1 MGLIAA
7 FHMPLANGLPIVQ
20 LDPFEWVSAPGILL
34 DAMWREGGTLAW
46 LPNFAYNLMADRIH
60 DDDIEGVR
68 LDKVRLLVNC
78 SEPVRADT
86 HHRFAERFAPRGLD
100 PRVLSACYAT
110 AETTFAV
117 TQTSIGSRAK
127 EFVADRDSL
136 TRGFAAPSAGA
147 GPVRA
152 CVSSG
157 RTIRGTEVK
166 ILDEAGGQLNDGLVG
181 EIWIRS
187 DTMFSGYRNAP
198 DETSKVLRDGWY
210 QSGDL
215 GFLLDGELY
224 VTGRKKDIIIVAGKN
239 LFPEDIEDAVGS
251 VPGVL
256 PGRVVAFAA
265 DDARAGTETV
275 GLVAET
281 ELVDEKQRADLKIN
295 IARAGMAIDVTI
307 GQIHLAPPR
316 WLVKSSSGKLARQTN
331 RERLM
336 SGALD
341 SAWRHP

>member
-1 MGLIAA
+1 M
-7 FHMPLANGLPIVQ
+7 
-20 LDPFEWVSAPGILL
+20 
-34 DAMWREGGTLAW
+34 
-46 LPNFAYNLMADRIH
+46 
-60 DDDIEGVR
+60 
-68 LDKVRLLVNC
+68 
-78 SEPVRADT
+78 
-86 HHRFAERFAPRGLD
+86 
-100 PRVLSACYAT
+100 

-117 TQTSIGSRAK
+117 TQTPIDSRAK
-127 EFVADRDSL
+127 EFMADRNSL
-136 TRGFAAPSAGA
+136 TRGIAAPCAGA
-147 GPVRA
+147 DSGRA

-157 RTIRGTEVK
+157 RTIRGTEIK
-166 ILDEAGGQLNDGLVG
+166 ILDESGSQLADGRVG

-187 DTMFSGYRNAP
+187 ETMFSGYRNAP
-198 DETSKVLRDGWY
+198 EETAKVLRDGWY

-215 GFLLDGELY
+215 GFLLDGQLF

-275 GLVAET
+275 GLIAET
-281 ELVDEKQRADLKIN
+281 ELVDEKLWADLKIN

-341 SAWRHP
+341 SASRQP